1 MFLDLSVL
9 FSLFKCHHDAECP
22 NFTSSLHLRAK
33 SIWSSWKLR
42 NKKKKKY
49 ISGDISRHLCVCIGV
64 VAIRQEDKGRVDGSE
79 ADGCVVIKHT
89 ELRQ

>member
-1 MFLDLSVL
+1 MSKLHFLSPFKGKIDLEQL
-9 FSLFKCHHDAECP
+9 EI
-22 NFTSSLHLRAK
+22 TQQ
-33 SIWSSWKLR
+33 
-42 NKKKKKY
+42 KKN